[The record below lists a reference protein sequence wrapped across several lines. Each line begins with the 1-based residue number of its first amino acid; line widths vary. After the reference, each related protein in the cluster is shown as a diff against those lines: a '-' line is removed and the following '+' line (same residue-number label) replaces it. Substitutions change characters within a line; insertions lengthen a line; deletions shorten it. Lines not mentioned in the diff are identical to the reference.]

1 VIAVTRFGNP
11 RSAAATGWLFLAPML
26 LALALAAGWPLARTV
41 WLSFHGASL
50 ADPAGYP
57 FIGLRNYLGH
67 EEGVWFGVLADPD
80 WWRAVRNTL
89 AFTAISVTLE
99 ACLGVA
105 VALVLNAS
113 FPGRALVRAAVLV
126 PWAVPTIVSAKIWAW
141 MLNDQFGVVNRVL
154 LALGLIETPLAWT
167 ADPHL
172 ALAAVVM
179 VDVWKTTPFVALLV
193 LAALQMIPEQCYEA
207 ARLDGAGPLQQFA
220 YVTLPL
226 IRPALIVAIIFRTL
240 DGLRVFDLFYVL
252 TSNSPDTMSMSVYA
266 RQQLIDFQDLGFGS
280 AASTLVFA
288 VVALCS
294 VLLIAATRLRMDPV
308 ARA

>member
-1 VIAVTRFGNP
+1 
-11 RSAAATGWLFLAPML
+11 
-26 LALALAAGWPLARTV
+26 
-41 WLSFHGASL
+41 
-50 ADPAGYP
+50 
-57 FIGLRNYLGH
+57 
-67 EEGVWFGVLADPD
+67 
-80 WWRAVRNTL
+80 
-89 AFTAISVTLE
+89 
-99 ACLGVA
+99 
-105 VALVLNAS
+105 
-113 FPGRALVRAAVLV
+113 
-126 PWAVPTIVSAKIWAW
+126 
-141 MLNDQFGVVNRVL
+141 
-154 LALGLIETPLAWT
+154 
-167 ADPHL
+167 
-172 ALAAVVM
+172 
-179 VDVWKTTPFVALLV
+179 VALLV

-226 IRPALIVAIIFRTL
+226 IRPALIVAVIFRTL